1 MRQDT
6 GRLFNGEMSLYE
18 LQMLVSGQNKIA
30 KAQSGDKS
38 PDYKGPSK
46 WSEEQWEN
54 NEAEVQ
60 RVTQQI
66 EAKKDK

>member
-38 PDYKGPSK
+38 PDYKGPSR

-60 RVTQQI
+60 RVTQMI
-66 EAKKDK
+66 EAKKVN

>member
-18 LQMLVSGQNKIA
+18 LQVLVSGQNKIA

-38 PDYKGPSK
+38 PDYNGPSSLTDDA
-46 WSEEQWEN
+46 WEE
-54 NEAEVQ
+54 NEAEIE
-60 RVTQQI
+60 RMFKQI